1 MEIEVCKWFNNADSP
16 VLLMIDDFANVW
28 IDMND
33 NGQIDLGEDWGY
45 GKDSVNSS
53 FRYLTEVVLKDFP
66 QVKVTFFTPVGV
78 RVGMVENPAIKS
90 VSKYIHC
97 DEATKRF
104 FRMIHENPKYE
115 IAYHGTT
122 HGKVGK
128 TNLDFIQEWDQFV
141 SLDEAIKEIET
152 GKDIYKEVFGH
163 YPKGGKY
170 CGYHPGEYGDRS
182 IDKTGFLW
190 WCRFWNRGL
199 IDNKAGSIGGN
210 DHDLLT
216 NFDIKT
222 FGNNQVVDIPSTVSG
237 SLFNGTLNIER
248 LRFSVKGYV
257 KQILKPILLK
267 KKYDEVNYLLDNRL
281 VISLQ
286 EHIAPSRDDGRRQS
300 PNIYDDLDSLRII
313 FNFLKDKNVW
323 YCTGTE
329 LAQYF
334 ILRESLKFVTPKE
347 GFFSIENASED
358 FPECITI
365 KILPDNNYLIIQPDG
380 KKVIK
385 SNEVYNIDVFPGE
398 YKICLC

>member
-1 MEIEVCKWFNNADSP
+1 MEIEICKWFNNADSP

-28 IDMND
+28 VDTNR

-45 GKDSVNSS
+45 GKNSVNSS

-78 RVGMVENPAIKS
+78 RVGMVENPIIKS
-90 VSKYIHC
+90 ISKYIHC
-97 DEATKRF
+97 DETTKRF
-104 FRMIHENPKYE
+104 FRMIHENSKYE

-128 TNLDFIQEWDQFV
+128 TNLDFIQEWDQFA
-141 SLDEAIKEIET
+141 SIDEAIKKIES

-170 CGYHPGEYGDRS
+170 CGYHPGKYGDDS
-182 IDKTGFLW
+182 INKTGFSW
-190 WCRFWNRGL
+190 WCRYWNRGL
-199 IDNKAGSIGGN
+199 IEDKSCLIGGN
-210 DHDLLT
+210 DHNPLT
-216 NFDIKT
+216 NFDIKI

-237 SLFNGTLNIER
+237 SHFNGTLNTDC
-248 LRFSVKGYV
+248 FSVKGYIKKV
-257 KQILKPILLK
+257 LKPILLK
-267 KKYDEVNYLLDNRL
+267 KKYDELNYLLDNKL
-281 VISLQ
+281 VINIQ

-300 PNIYDDLDSLRII
+300 PSIFDDLGSLRII

-334 ILRESLKFVTPKE
+334 ILRESLKFVTFKDD
-347 GFFSIENASED
+347 FFSIENTSED
-358 FPECITI
+358 ISGQITI
-365 KILPDNNYLIIQPDG
+365 KIMPDKNYIIIQPDG
-380 KKVIK
+380 TKVLK
-385 SNEVYNIDVFPGE
+385 NNDAYNIEVFPGD